1 MAGHSHWANISR
13 KKSLVD
19 QKRAK
24 VWTKLSRA
32 IIVAA
37 RLGGP
42 DPDAN
47 FRLRKA
53 VLDARAVSMPAD
65 NIDRAIKKGA
75 GGGEG
80 GNVDELTYEGYGP
93 AGVAVMLDIMTDNRN
108 RTASEVRKIFD
119 IHGGKLG
126 ESGCVGWMFQRK
138 GVFIVPANSLDADRL
153 MEIALEAGAEDVSQE
168 DDNFEVVCAP
178 DAFTEVSDALE
189 AAKVEILDK
198 QVTRISENYADVGV
212 EDAKR
217 IMKLMD
223 ALDDQDDVQAVT
235 SNMNLTPALLAEI
248 EKA

>member
-93 AGVAVMLDIMTDNRN
+93 AGVAMMLDIMTDNRN

-119 IHGGKLG
+119 LHGGKLG

-138 GVFIVPANSLDADRL
+138 GVFVVPAASIDADRL
-153 MEIALEAGAEDVSQE
+153 MEVALEAGAEDVSRE

-189 AAKVEILDK
+189 AAKIPVLDK
-198 QVTRISENYADVGV
+198 QVTRISENYADVSV
-212 EDAKR
+212 EDARK

-248 EKA
+248 EKG